1 MAGVEAWVELME
13 QMVYAAAREVKVEES
28 KVVDVPVEV
37 NPGMRMELEGG
48 GVAAVEVSMKVA
60 QEASMVGKQTH

>member
-1 MAGVEAWVELME
+1 MELME

-48 GVAAVEVSMKVA
+48 GVAAVEASTEVA